1 MRLFSVFSG
10 QAFRNASWGGS
21 SALITPFVQL
31 AATPFLLHSLQPEA
45 YGVWVLLSSI
55 MAVTAV
61 ADIGLAPTTT
71 LFVARYRT
79 RGLHSEVERVAQASF
94 ALFLVLALLL
104 VGLLTIVLPRLLQLL
119 GIPQGNVDVLSSS
132 LPFFSLS
139 VGFQLLHVV
148 PSSIIRGYERYD
160 FDGALYILSS
170 VGMIIV
176 LCGTVYLGGGL
187 NQMLVAQSC
196 VLGVSF
202 VTALLVSMLLVGSK
216 SWMVPYCSVDS
227 FKEFAS
233 LGIYGWI
240 QGMSTALFTQSDR
253 LIVSSFLGPSM
264 LGYYGAALQVAQT
277 LHSLMARS
285 LAFLFPRFTT
295 LQGKRAVAL
304 RLFNR
309 SMFLT
314 TALGCAAALALFFA
328 SGWILF
334 LWLGESIP
342 TELPYVLSLL
352 AIVNGFMATTV
363 VPSALVMGAGQFRL
377 GAVFS
382 LSSGLV
388 VTAVALALIP
398 AYGLLGAAAAKL
410 SFLPVSLVSRVF
422 IYHKVFGTW
431 SWSFGIRQLLPV
443 ATALAPSII
452 LVLMSRQ
459 STHPE
464 QQWFLP
470 IIAAALGL
478 ALMWIQCRR
487 QYGPL

>member
-1 MRLFSVFSG
+1 VFST
-10 QAFRNASWGGS
+10 QSWRNASWGGFS
-21 SALITPFVQL
+21 SLTPPLLQL
-31 AATPFLLHSLQPEA
+31 AATPFLLHSLQAEA
-45 YGVWVLLSSI
+45 FGVWILLSSI
-55 MAVTAV
+55 LAVTAV
-61 ADIGLAPTTT
+61 ADLGLAPTTT
-71 LFVARYRT
+71 LFVARYRA
-79 RGLHSEVERVAQASF
+79 RNLHFEVRRVAQASL
-94 ALFLVLALLL
+94 ALFLMLAFIFAC
-104 VGLLTIVLPRLLQLL
+104 LLTLILPRLLQLL
-119 GIPQGNVDVLSSS
+119 GINQGNVDVLSSA
-132 LPFFSLS
+132 LPFFSVS
-139 VGFQLLHVV
+139 VGLQLLHVV

-160 FDGALYILSS
+160 FDGILYILSS
-170 VGMIIV
+170 LGIIIV

-196 VLGVSF
+196 VLGVLF
-202 VTALLVSMLLVGSK
+202 VTALLVSIRLVGSK
-216 SWMVPYCSVDS
+216 SWLVPYCSVDS

-240 QGMSTALFTQSDR
+240 QGMSIALFTQSDR

-277 LHSLMARS
+277 LHSFMARS
-285 LAFLFPRFTT
+285 LGFLFPRFTA

-314 TALGCAAALALFFA
+314 TALGSAAAVALFLA
-328 SGWILF
+328 SRWILQ

-352 AIVNGFMATTV
+352 AVVNGFMATTV
-363 VPSALVMGAGQFRL
+363 VPSSLIMGAGQFRL
-377 GAVFS
+377 GALFS

-388 VTAVALALIP
+388 VSAAALALVP
-398 AYGLLGAAAAKL
+398 VYGLLGAAAAKL

-422 IYHKVFGTW
+422 IYHNVFGTW
-431 SWSFGIRQLLPV
+431 SWSLGISQLLPV

-452 LVLMSRQ
+452 LVLMHGPKTYTDHQ
-459 STHPE
+459 G
-464 QQWFLP
+464 FLP
-470 IIAAALGL
+470 ILAAMCGL